1 MVNIMTNT
9 VAHLRSDA
17 CEKVMVWI
25 IEDEIEK
32 NGVAT
37 ENTSE
42 SIKKDLLDHL
52 DNHPKLKG
60 IRGLSKTN
68 YYKNC
73 VKWAPTFVSE
83 LIDTF
88 PNSTFNVFDVEKEY
102 RDLNMKG
109 DFIIVVTTDN
119 KEKVISFSLKNY
131 EGSMK
136 RPQVCSGTYNSFIM
150 NFLFKSD
157 GVGMFINPDD
167 GTRFRGSGNKRD
179 KIVEK
184 KNGMS
189 AVEALRDLKKLQDT
203 MKEEFVNST
212 THKFFDKT
220 RWESSCYE
228 IGNKG
233 ADIAYNFL
241 KNHVPDNLIYNR
253 VVKMSGIDGVEELLA
268 FGGNNGNQYLN
279 TLVNKRFKTMLSTIP
294 ICELNYFRHA
304 KNIRF
309 EFKSG
314 DEIILEIDIPFT
326 LNSNGCWYKGDNTKD
341 VYDGKRYHEKEGLEL
356 EWGEL
361 RPKKSKE
368 ISTSVNTYVDFGKS
382 GLFE

>member
-1 MVNIMTNT
+1 MTNT
-9 VAHLRSDA
+9 VAHLKSDA
-17 CEKVMVWI
+17 CEKVMVWLI
-25 IEDEIEK
+25 ADEIEK
-32 NGVAT
+32 KGVAT

-52 DNHPKLKG
+52 NDHPKLKG
-60 IRGLSKTN
+60 IGGLSKTN

-102 RDLNMKG
+102 RDLNKKG
-109 DFIIVVTTDN
+109 DFIIVVSTDN
-119 KEKVISFSLKNY
+119 KEEVISFSLKNY
-131 EGSMK
+131 AGSMK

-150 NFLFKSD
+150 NILFESA

-167 GTRFRGSGNKRD
+167 GSRFRGSGNKRD

-184 KNGMS
+184 NYGVYT
-189 AVEALRDLKKLQDT
+189 VETLRDLKKLQYT
-203 MKEEFVNST
+203 MKEEFANSS
-212 THKFFDKT
+212 THKFFDQTK
-220 RWESSCYE
+220 WEDSCYK
-228 IGNKG
+228 IGNQG
-233 ADIAYNFL
+233 VDIVLNFL

-253 VVKMSGIDGVEELLA
+253 IVKMAGIDGVEELLA
-268 FGGNNGNQYLN
+268 FGGKDGNQYLN

-294 ICELNYFRHA
+294 TCELNYFRHK

-309 EFKSG
+309 HFKSG
-314 DEIILEIDIPFT
+314 DEIILEIDVPFT
-326 LNSNGCWYKGDNTKD
+326 LNSNGCWYKGDSKED
-341 VYDGKRYHEKEGLEL
+341 VYDGKRFHEKEGIEL
-356 EWGEL
+356 MWGER

-368 ISTSVNTYVDFGKS
+368 ISTSVNTYVDFAKA
-382 GLFE
+382 GLFI